1 MKNFLVCF
9 TAIAFV
15 LLPRAVAF
23 CTEGSV
29 LNLTEH
35 KEESSIKAHQDKLVT
50 VKLRG
55 KVNHAGQP
63 GVQSYH
69 AVVPGVHVWLA
80 EHPSSKQL
88 KVTSDEK
95 GWWTM
100 HILKRKGTEL
110 KVSLVYAKKGWVTTK
125 TNVLKITDTDDTD
138 LAIQYIDPVFFR
150 WFIKPGIEQMMK
162 DLLPS
167 PDADATLKNAVVVT
181 VGKSWAS
188 IHDDRLPHGDPGAT
202 VNAIP
207 GAIGPLY
214 FDESVTPNPA
224 YIATSVDGGVAWLNV
239 PKGTHVLKTAKK
251 GVKYCDVE
259 FAITDADANDK
270 VMLYIASPP
279 DSVQGSNESAPGK
292 N

>member
-1 MKNFLVCF
+1 MRHLLAFFKAF
-9 TAIAFV
+9 TFV
-15 LLPRAVAF
+15 LLLHTAAL
-23 CTEGSV
+23 CDEGPV
-29 LNLTEH
+29 LNLTQH
-35 KEESSIKAHQDKLVT
+35 KDKASIKAHRDKLVT

-69 AVVPGVHVWLA
+69 AVVPGVQVWLA

-110 KVSLVYAKKGWVTTK
+110 KVSLIYAKKGWVTTK
-125 TNVLKITDTDDTD
+125 TNVLMIKDKDDTD
-138 LAIQYIDPVFFR
+138 LAIQYIDPVFFS

-162 DLLPS
+162 GLMPS
-167 PDADATLKNAVVVT
+167 SAKHATLKNAVVVT

-207 GAIGPLY
+207 GSIGPIY
-214 FDESVTPNPA
+214 FDESVKPNPA
-224 YIATSVDGGVAWLNV
+224 YTATSVDGGVAWLNV
-239 PKGTHVLKTAKK
+239 PKGTHVLKTSKK

-279 DSVQGSNESAPGK
+279 DSVQGTNDSAPGK